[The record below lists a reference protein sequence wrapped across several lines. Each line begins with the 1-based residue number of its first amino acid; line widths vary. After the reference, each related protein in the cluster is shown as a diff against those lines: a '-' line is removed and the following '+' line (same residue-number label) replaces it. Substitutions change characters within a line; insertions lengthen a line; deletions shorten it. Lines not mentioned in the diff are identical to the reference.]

1 MTLASVMSELKKKGT
16 EQYRKTYAR
25 HGMDPERVLG
35 VSSADMKTIA
45 KAIRGKQELAMA
57 LYKTGIMEAM
67 YVAGMTATGAKMTAD
82 ELEAWAEGSGGL
94 QMVNE
99 YTVPWVAV
107 EHPQGRTLALK
118 WMGSDKEHIV
128 VLGWR
133 VYAGLLATKPDDELD
148 LKEIDRLLGVVAKK
162 IAKAPNRVKYVMNSF
177 VIVVGSYVA
186 PMTKR
191 AMAVAAEIGEVE
203 VDLGDTACKVP
214 GAVASIEKVQ
224 AAGRIGV
231 KKKTIRC

>member
-1 MTLASVMSELKKKGT
+1 MGELKKKGT

-25 HGMDPERVLG
+25 HGMDPKRLLG

-45 KAIRGKQELAMA
+45 KSIRGKQELAMK
-57 LYKTGIMEAM
+57 LYETGIMEAM
-67 YVAGMTATGAKMTAD
+67 YVAGMTASGAKMTAD
-82 ELEAWAEGSGGL
+82 EIEAWAQGSGGL

-107 EHPQGRTLALK
+107 EHPQGRELALK
-118 WMGSDKEHIV
+118 WMGSDKEHV
-128 VLGWR
+128 ATLGWR
-133 VYAGLLATKPDDELD
+133 VYAGLLATKPDGELD
-148 LKEIDRLLGVVAKK
+148 LKEIEKLLGVVAKK

-177 VIVVGSYVA
+177 VIVAGSYVA

-191 AMAVAAEIGEVE
+191 AMAVAGEIGEVK

-224 AAGRIGV
+224 SSGRIGV